1 MPSTDVYIHEV
12 SNIESELAHFNDFPD
27 TKVSDEKSYDC
38 ICAAKKQTVA
48 SVAFSV
54 DNSKLMMVGKDQTV
68 VVRNLH
74 F

>member
-1 MPSTDVYIHEV
+1 M
-12 SNIESELAHFNDFPD
+12 
-27 TKVSDEKSYDC
+27 
-38 ICAAKKQTVA
+38 KKLLIILPFLMLVA